1 MQRLYQANGVDM
13 DLEIALFNA
22 DHDLALQSTLAQ
34 AYQAYERRPSTY
46 AADVLA
52 WVLYKA
58 GDYREAQKFSQQALR
73 LGTKDALKLF
83 HAGMI
88 HYRLGDHTQA
98 RRHLELALAINPH
111 FSLLYAGEAQRT
123 LDELATASSDN

>member
-1 MQRLYQANGVDM
+1 
-13 DLEIALFNA
+13 
-22 DHDLALQSTLAQ
+22 
-34 AYQAYERRPSTY
+34 
-46 AADVLA
+46 LA